1 MTTNTSERQQIWS
14 RAARDGA
21 VLGAVSVAAG
31 LLATAVPA
39 VAGAGA
45 VASMAGV
52 IIWAAKT
59 AGSYILLKRQ
69 IASRPVSGSPF
80 RYGLKVVLF
89 SSILYSA
96 YIAAD
101 LTYISPDRIKESF
114 DLIYSMYNGLLDSNS
129 MQSLEAIEDRMPLYA
144 TISQFI
150 WCYLFGTVFSSIIS
164 SGLRRKESPFG
175 EDSDNGN
182 NGI

>member
-1 MTTNTSERQQIWS
+1 MGTNTSERQQVWS

-39 VAGAGA
+39 VAGAGTA
-45 VASMAGV
+45 ASIAGIV
-52 IIWAAKT
+52 IWAAKT

-69 IASRPVSGSPF
+69 MVSGPADGTPF

-89 SSILYSA
+89 SSILYAA

-101 LTYISPDRIKESF
+101 LTFISPDRIKESF

-129 MQSLEAIEDRMPLYA
+129 MQSLEALEDSIPLYA
-144 TISQFI
+144 TVSQFI
-150 WCYLFGTVFSSIIS
+150 WCYLVGTVFSSIIS
-164 SGLRRKESPFG
+164 SGIRRKDGPFG
-175 EDSDNGN
+175 TGADNGT